1 MPRST
6 TTAQTEQSSREATVA
21 LFREVQGEVAEALK
35 DLSEQ
40 EYESLIAE
48 LTRDVNA
55 ALADWVRRSRG
66 EAE

>member
-1 MPRST
+1 M
-6 TTAQTEQSSREATVA
+6 A